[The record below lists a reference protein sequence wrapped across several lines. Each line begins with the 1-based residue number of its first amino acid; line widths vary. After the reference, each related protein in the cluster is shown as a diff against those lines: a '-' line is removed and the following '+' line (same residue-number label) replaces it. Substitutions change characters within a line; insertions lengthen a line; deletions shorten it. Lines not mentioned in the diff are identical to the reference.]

1 MAKSILI
8 TIQSRLAQF
17 SATEMRIAQF
27 ILDDP
32 TEIPQLNTAELAE
45 KTATSPSSVVRF
57 ARKIGLK
64 GYTELQMELTR
75 VESID
80 QRLYD
85 EINPKDDTTTLKQKL
100 ALRITHSITTTSE
113 SLSNENVDE
122 VVTAI
127 EKASHVIVYG
137 LGASGLVAQDFV
149 QKFGRVGKSTYF
161 SADTHQLAVEI
172 ENQLPEPLFFVISH
186 SGETKEAIKL
196 AKIAKD
202 RGLQVVT
209 LTSNTT
215 SRLYPLGDYH
225 LLTTGNLNEKA
236 LRAAS
241 TTSLICQ
248 LYAVDLL
255 YYRYVQKK
263 YSFNAKKI
271 QESYRVVKEYF

>member
-1 MAKSILI
+1 MPKSILI
-8 TIQSRLAQF
+8 TIQSKLTNF
-17 SATEMRIAQF
+17 SSTEVRIAQF
-27 ILDDP
+27 ILDNP
-32 TEIPQLNTAELAE
+32 TEIPHLNTAELAE
-45 KTATSPSSVVRF
+45 KTGTSPSSVVRF

-80 QRLYD
+80 ERLYD
-85 EINPKDDTTTLKQKL
+85 EINPKDNTTTLKQKL
-100 ALRITHSITTTSE
+100 ALRINHSITTTSE
-113 SLSNENVDE
+113 SLSNKALDQ

-127 EKASHVIVYG
+127 ESASHVIVYG

-149 QKFGRVGKSTYF
+149 QKFGRVGKATHF
-161 SADTHQLAVEI
+161 ITDTHQVAVEI
-172 ENQLPEPLFFVISH
+172 ENQLPKPLFFVISH
-186 SGETKEAIKL
+186 SGETKEAITL
-196 AKIAKD
+196 AKIARD
-202 RGLQVVT
+202 RGLKVVT
-209 LTSNTT
+209 LTSNAT
-215 SRLYPLGDYH
+215 SQLYALGDYQV
-225 LLTTGNLNEKA
+225 LTTGNLNEKA

-271 QESYRVVKEYF
+271 QESYRVVQENF